1 MCNNSCNE
9 CPRKLYST
17 GVSIVAVDAVDT
29 LVIDVALQSFRNCD
43 RGCLVITQNL
53 PDDATIAMP
62 VAISIG
68 GDTTTVYN
76 LVSCD
81 CSQVTAAMLRPR
93 RRYPF
98 RVSTNATTAV
108 FKILKNLSCAPN
120 NDIASIP
127 VIPATGADTPAGG

>member
-9 CPRKLYST
+9 CPRKVYS
-17 GVSIVAVDAVDT
+17 VSATIVAIDGVNT
-29 LVIDVALQSFRNCD
+29 LVIDVPQQSFTNCQ

-53 PDDATIAMP
+53 PAEATILMP

-68 GDTTTVYN
+68 GVTTAVYN
-76 LVSCD
+76 LVTCN
-81 CSQVTAAMLRPR
+81 CSQVTASMLRPR

-98 RVSTNATTAV
+98 KVSTSADTAV

-120 NDIASIP
+120 NDLVTIP
-127 VIPATGADTPAGG
+127 VIEAAAPAAGGE

>member
-9 CPRKLYST
+9 CYRKVYSS
-17 GVSIVAVDAVDT
+17 GVTVETINTVST
-29 LVIDVALQSFRNCD
+29 LVIDIPLQTFTNCQ
-43 RGCLVITQNL
+43 RGCIVLTQNI
-53 PDDATIAMP
+53 PEEATINMP

-68 GDTTTVYN
+68 GVLTTVYN

-81 CSQVTAAMLRPR
+81 CSQVTASMLRPR

-98 RVSTNATTAV
+98 KIFTNSTGGV

-120 NDIASIP
+120 NNLATIP
-127 VIPATGADTPAGG
+127 VVETTGG